1 MHYPVLLCSGGI
13 YSCKC
18 KGRLTW
24 SGVVISAK
32 TFLGEDDLS
41 WLFPS
46 ASALRGDD
54 TFLGEAA
61 ERSGLTPSALSG
73 DDDPFLVGVLVT
85 PFLVGVLVTL
95 PRCRGSEV
103 AVEVAVGGSEAVL
116 FSLREFS
123 LFRRLE
129 RRAGR
134 SRSVCFIGA
143 IVKPSDVAV
152 SQPEVVRSLKL
163 GHVWIL
169 YS

>member
-73 DDDPFLVGVLVT
+73 DDD